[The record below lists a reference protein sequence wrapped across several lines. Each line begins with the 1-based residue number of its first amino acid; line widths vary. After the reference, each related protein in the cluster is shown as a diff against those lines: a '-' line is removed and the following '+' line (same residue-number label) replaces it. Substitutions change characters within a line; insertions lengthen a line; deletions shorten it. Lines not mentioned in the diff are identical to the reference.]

1 MCSPPKP
8 GCSKEQ
14 MGVLEALP
22 PADVPFCDQGPPQ
35 SLAQICCISPNFA
48 SAGVANGAATKPG
61 MDQKYVYF
69 GHKMTSFQRNFSQ
82 EVKPFPSAE
91 QLRVSLA
98 V

>member
-8 GCSKEQ
+8 VCFKEQ
-14 MGVLEALP
+14 TGVLEALP
-22 PADVPFCDQGPPQ
+22 PADVPFCDQGPPR
-35 SLAQICCISPNFA
+35 SLAQICCI

-61 MDQKYVYF
+61 MAQKYVYF
-69 GHKMTSFQRNFSQ
+69 GHKMMSFQKNFSQ

-91 QLRVSLA
+91 QFRVLLT

>member
-8 GCSKEQ
+8 VCFKEQ
-14 MGVLEALP
+14 TGVLEALP

-61 MDQKYVYF
+61 MDQKHVYF
-69 GHKMTSFQRNFSQ
+69 GHKMTFFQRNFLTRS
-82 EVKPFPSAE
+82 ETLPLS
-91 QLRVSLA
+91 
-98 V
+98 